1 MANEQQA
8 PATQEQQVPQL
19 NKLEAHQQIQRS
31 KRVKIIML
39 IIIIIM
45 LLLSVWGII
54 QMGIEENSFKIIV
67 SGERPNAVL
76 SLSFDSDFSDGG
88 FSVIR
93 GLGSETSNQEG
104 CSYAEDVK
112 DLVDGLIDGTVNIKT
127 EDNGQAGRV
136 ENTGNDEFT
145 ASRFYLKYKATEYNN
160 QPIKVSMRINVTQNS
175 KNALAAARFYFV
187 KDFDNGNA
195 EYHAIALEKNGGGN
209 ELFATTAK
217 GSDTYVKEPGT
228 NTDWVC
234 ENLKQDTDGT
244 YYYEEVLT
252 MSAGDVIGYCTAVWF
267 EGSDPDHND
276 AIIGGYISFDITFT
290 VVD

>member
-127 EDNGQAGRV
+127 EDHGQAGRV
-136 ENTGNDEFT
+136 ENSGNDEFT

-195 EYHAIALEKNGGGN
+195 EYQAIALEKNGGGN
-209 ELFATTAK
+209 ELFATTSK